1 MLLCIWIVLL
11 SFIAAHVVT
20 EIFKAV
26 NPLHGFKDLNL
37 NFKFVLIYSG
47 FTKEDGL
54 SFQEATYL
62 FKFSLSDAHPLV
74 SSLISRLDTVKN
86 IFSW

>member
-1 MLLCIWIVLL
+1 MLLCVWIVLL
-11 SFIAAHVVT
+11 SFIAAHIVA
-20 EIFKAV
+20 EIFKAM
-26 NPLHGFKDLNL
+26 NPLSGFKDLNL
-37 NFKFVLIYSG
+37 KFVLIYSG
-47 FTKEDGL
+47 HAKEDGL